1 MSEPPYEAFDKLM
14 RLIDS
19 AIEDMCEKPHHE
31 YLIVSCLILG
41 LLAKRNIDAEKFFA
55 HLASV
60 DRDARKSQK
69 QVDTLINNLKRGDTH
84 E

>member
-1 MSEPPYEAFDKLM
+1 MSEPPYEEFDKLM

-19 AIEDMCEKPHHE
+19 AIENMCKRPHHE
-31 YLIVSCLILG
+31 YLILSCLILG
-41 LLAKRNIDAEKFFA
+41 LLARRNINVEKFFD
-55 HLASV
+55 HLATV
-60 DRDARKSQK
+60 DRDAKNSQK